1 MIEFSHVSKLF
12 GTQKAVN
19 DLNLNFQEGSFSVLI
34 GTSGSGKST
43 TLKMINRLVEH
54 DSGVIRFAGE
64 EIRSLPVLELRRRMG
79 YAIQSIGLFPHWSV
93 AQNIATVPQLQKWSR
108 ARIDD
113 RIDEL
118 MALLGLEPNLRERYP
133 HQLSGGQQQR
143 VGVARA
149 LAADPQVL
157 LMDEPFGALDPVTRG
172 ALQQEMTRIHR
183 LLGRTIV
190 LVTHDIDEALRL
202 AEHLVLMDHGEVVQQ
217 GNPLTMLTRPA
228 NDFVRQFFGHSELGV
243 RLLSLRSVADYVR
256 REERAEGEAL
266 AEEMTL
272 RDALSL
278 FVARGCEVLPVVN
291 TQGEPCG
298 TLNFRIC
305 WRRRNRMKMLRD
317 QLFWLIALFVALI
330 FWLPYSQPLFA
341 ALFPQLPRPVYQQ
354 ESFAALA
361 LAHFWL
367 VGISSLFAVIIG
379 TGAGIA
385 VTRPWGAEFR
395 PLVETIAAVGQTF
408 PPVAVLAIAVP
419 VIGFGLKPA
428 IIALILYGVLPVL
441 QATLAGLGAID
452 ASVTEV
458 AKGMGMSR
466 GQRLRKVELPLAA
479 PVILAGV
486 RTSVIINIGTAT
498 IASTVGANT
507 LGTPIIIGLS
517 GFNTAYVIQGAL
529 LVALAA
535 IIADRL
541 FERLVQAFSQ
551 HAK

>member
-1 MIEFSHVSKLF
+1 
-12 GTQKAVN
+12 
-19 DLNLNFQEGSFSVLI
+19 
-34 GTSGSGKST
+34 
-43 TLKMINRLVEH
+43 
-54 DSGVIRFAGE
+54 
-64 EIRSLPVLELRRRMG
+64 
-79 YAIQSIGLFPHWSV
+79 
-93 AQNIATVPQLQKWSR
+93 
-108 ARIDD
+108 
-113 RIDEL
+113 
-118 MALLGLEPNLRERYP
+118 
-133 HQLSGGQQQR
+133 
-143 VGVARA
+143 
-149 LAADPQVL
+149 
-157 LMDEPFGALDPVTRG
+157 
-172 ALQQEMTRIHR
+172 
-183 LLGRTIV
+183 
-190 LVTHDIDEALRL
+190 
-202 AEHLVLMDHGEVVQQ
+202 
-217 GNPLTMLTRPA
+217 
-228 NDFVRQFFGHSELGV
+228 
-243 RLLSLRSVADYVR
+243 
-256 REERAEGEAL
+256 
-266 AEEMTL
+266 
-272 RDALSL
+272 
-278 FVARGCEVLPVVN
+278 
-291 TQGEPCG
+291 
-298 TLNFRIC
+298 
-305 WRRRNRMKMLRD
+305 MKMLRD
-317 QLFWLIALFVALI
+317 PLFWLIALFVALI

-385 VTRPWGAEFR
+385 VTRPWGAKFR

-466 GQRLRKVELPLAA
+466 GQRLRKVELL
-479 PVILAGV
+479 LAGV

-498 IASTVGANT
+498 IASTVGAST

>member
-1 MIEFSHVSKLF
+1 
-12 GTQKAVN
+12 
-19 DLNLNFQEGSFSVLI
+19 
-34 GTSGSGKST
+34 
-43 TLKMINRLVEH
+43 
-54 DSGVIRFAGE
+54 
-64 EIRSLPVLELRRRMG
+64 
-79 YAIQSIGLFPHWSV
+79 
-93 AQNIATVPQLQKWSR
+93 
-108 ARIDD
+108 
-113 RIDEL
+113 
-118 MALLGLEPNLRERYP
+118 
-133 HQLSGGQQQR
+133 
-143 VGVARA
+143 
-149 LAADPQVL
+149 
-157 LMDEPFGALDPVTRG
+157 
-172 ALQQEMTRIHR
+172 
-183 LLGRTIV
+183 
-190 LVTHDIDEALRL
+190 
-202 AEHLVLMDHGEVVQQ
+202 
-217 GNPLTMLTRPA
+217 
-228 NDFVRQFFGHSELGV
+228 
-243 RLLSLRSVADYVR
+243 
-256 REERAEGEAL
+256 
-266 AEEMTL
+266 
-272 RDALSL
+272 
-278 FVARGCEVLPVVN
+278 
-291 TQGEPCG
+291 
-298 TLNFRIC
+298 
-305 WRRRNRMKMLRD
+305 MKMLRD
-317 QLFWLIALFVALI
+317 PLFWLIALFVALI

-395 PLVETIAAVGQTF
+395 PLVET
-408 PPVAVLAIAVP
+408 IAVP

-498 IASTVGANT
+498 IASTVGAST

>member
-1 MIEFSHVSKLF
+1 
-12 GTQKAVN
+12 
-19 DLNLNFQEGSFSVLI
+19 
-34 GTSGSGKST
+34 
-43 TLKMINRLVEH
+43 
-54 DSGVIRFAGE
+54 
-64 EIRSLPVLELRRRMG
+64 
-79 YAIQSIGLFPHWSV
+79 
-93 AQNIATVPQLQKWSR
+93 
-108 ARIDD
+108 
-113 RIDEL
+113 
-118 MALLGLEPNLRERYP
+118 
-133 HQLSGGQQQR
+133 
-143 VGVARA
+143 
-149 LAADPQVL
+149 
-157 LMDEPFGALDPVTRG
+157 
-172 ALQQEMTRIHR
+172 
-183 LLGRTIV
+183 
-190 LVTHDIDEALRL
+190 
-202 AEHLVLMDHGEVVQQ
+202 
-217 GNPLTMLTRPA
+217 
-228 NDFVRQFFGHSELGV
+228 
-243 RLLSLRSVADYVR
+243 
-256 REERAEGEAL
+256 
-266 AEEMTL
+266 
-272 RDALSL
+272 
-278 FVARGCEVLPVVN
+278 
-291 TQGEPCG
+291 
-298 TLNFRIC
+298 
-305 WRRRNRMKMLRD
+305 MKMLRD

-408 PPVAVLAIAVP
+408 P
-419 VIGFGLKPA
+419 
-428 IIALILYGVLPVL
+428 PVL